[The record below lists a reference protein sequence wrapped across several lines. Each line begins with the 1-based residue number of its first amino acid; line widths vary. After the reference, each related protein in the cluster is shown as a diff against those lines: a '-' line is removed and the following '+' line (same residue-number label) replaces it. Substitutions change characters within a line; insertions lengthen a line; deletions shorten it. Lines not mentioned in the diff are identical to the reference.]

1 MKEEQEDQMPLFKC
15 QTKSKTQILKFF
27 DFKRCHS
34 FDIWM
39 LKFGIKKIRFGLGVY
54 SLTKRRLVA

>member
-1 MKEEQEDQMPLFKC
+1 MPLFKC
-15 QTKSKTQILKFF
+15 QTKSKIQILKFF
-27 DFKRCHS
+27 GFERRHL